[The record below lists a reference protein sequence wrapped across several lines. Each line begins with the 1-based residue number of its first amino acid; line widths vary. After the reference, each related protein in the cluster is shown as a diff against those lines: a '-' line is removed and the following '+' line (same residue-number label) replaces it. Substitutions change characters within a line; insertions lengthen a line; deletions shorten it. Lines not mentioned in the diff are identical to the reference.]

1 MKLYI
6 EHNKRF
12 EVLDD
17 TSLFTVCPECG
28 RLHRVSI
35 NELMDIAQ
43 SSALKAD
50 PCDEDYEF
58 VYLDNLEIYCTDCSA
73 RHNGYHDRA

>member
-6 EHNKRF
+6 ERNKRF

-43 SSALKAD
+43 NGALRAD
-50 PCDEDYEF
+50 PYDEDYEF
-58 VYLDNLEIYCTDCSA
+58 VYLDDLEIYCADCSTK
-73 RHNGYHDRA
+73 RNGYCD